1 MDELVQ
7 FLENIVALQIFDEV
21 VAEFRVVVR
30 TIDAERCRAIRLDE
44 IFAIEIFVGQ
54 VEIVDVGL
62 VAETVEEVA
71 SKRKQ
76 RVVDPHGR
84 QNGRPEVD
92 LLGNLLAAMG
102 WNAVGMVECDRDG
115 FRTPYVVVFG
125 LEMFAVREVGGDD
138 EQGVVEPLV
147 FGDAGKEVAEGA
159 VGIIDGLLET
169 GPEVA
174 LFRQLEIGRY
184 DEWVARR

>member
-1 MDELVQ
+1 M
-7 FLENIVALQIFDEV
+7 ALQIFNEV
-21 VAEFRVVVR
+21 VVQLRVFVR
-30 TIDAERCRAIRLDE
+30 AVDAEWGGAVRLNE

-84 QNGRPEVD
+84 QDGRPKVD

-115 FRTPYVVVFG
+115 FRPPYVIVFC
-125 LEMFAVREVGGDD
+125 LEMLAVREVGGDD
-138 EQGVVEPLV
+138 EQGVVEPI
-147 FGDAGKEVAEGA
+147 A
-159 VGIIDGLLET
+159 VGSLGE
-169 GPEVA
+169 
-174 LFRQLEIGRY
+174 EIP
-184 DEWVARR
+184 